1 MPLPGNEN
9 RPLRSLKNINK
20 LSVVY
25 IHINNIWLVDEKW
38 YLKME
43 KNTFDEKTKSQLIV
57 IIVCTMKFIKFAF
70 REKK

>member
-1 MPLPGNEN
+1 MG
-9 RPLRSLKNINK
+9 
-20 LSVVY
+20 
-25 IHINNIWLVDEKW
+25 
-38 YLKME
+38 